1 MKYKNVKVIENAR
14 FIICIDDKF
23 DGVTLRDLSGT
34 LNNVECHRIL
44 QENFND
50 VVKLVKVIERKSDE
64 KINNEQKVFKH
75 LKVIK

>member
-1 MKYKNVKVIENAR
+1 MKYKNVKVRENAR
-14 FIICIDDKF
+14 FIIYIDDEF
-23 DGVTLRDLSGT
+23 DSIALRDLNGILT
-34 LNNVECHRIL
+34 NVECHQIL

-50 VVKLVKVIERKSDE
+50 IVKLVKVIERKSNE

>member
-1 MKYKNVKVIENAR
+1 MKYKNVKVRENAR
-14 FIICIDDKF
+14 FIIYIDDKY
-23 DGVTLRDLSGT
+23 DSIALRDWSGT
-34 LNNVECHRIL
+34 LNNVECHQIL
-44 QENFND
+44 QENFNN

>member
-1 MKYKNVKVIENAR
+1 MKYKNVKVGENAR
-14 FIICIDDKF
+14 FIIYIDDEF
-23 DGVTLRDLSGT
+23 DSIALRDLNGT
-34 LNNVECHRIL
+34 LTNVECHQIL

-50 VVKLVKVIERKSDE
+50 IVKLVKVIERKSNE